1 MPKPTRHGPWKIW
14 FRANVSMYAHLLRAQ
29 RQGNGTV
36 HDLMCEDGPDGRISA
51 DLRYAKVPPEHEAE
65 LATALLD
72 WARGQDLIAE
82 KAGFEVHLTDG
93 RVRRLRGERGR

>member
-82 KAGFEVHLTDG
+82 KAGFEVRLTDG
-93 RVRRLRGERGR
+93 KARRLRGARGR

>member
-14 FRANVSMYAHLLRAQ
+14 FRANISMYAHYLRAQ
-29 RQGNGTV
+29 RQGSGTV
-36 HDLMCEDGPDGRISA
+36 HNLMCETGLDGRIVA
-51 DLRYAKVPPEHEAE
+51 ELKYAKVPPEHEAE

-93 RVRRLRGERGR
+93 KVRRLRGERGR

>member
-36 HDLMCEDGPDGRISA
+36 HSLMCEDCPHGRIRAWLESA
-51 DLRYAKVPPEHEAE
+51 EVPPEHEAE

-72 WARGQDLIAE
+72 WAREQDLIAE

-93 RVRRLRGERGR
+93 KVRRLRGERGR

>member
-14 FRANVSMYAHLLRAQ
+14 FRANISMYAHYLRAQ
-29 RQGNGTV
+29 RQGSGTV
-36 HDLMCEDGPDGRISA
+36 QSLVCEDSLDGRVA
-51 DLRYAKVPPEHEAE
+51 AYLKGAKVPPEHEAE

-72 WARGQDLIAE
+72 WAREQDLIAE

-93 RVRRLRGERGR
+93 KVRRLRGERGR

>member
-14 FRANVSMYAHLLRAQ
+14 FRANVSMYAHYLRAQ
-29 RQGNGTV
+29 RQGSGTV
-36 HDLMCEDGPDGRISA
+36 HNLMCETCRGGRIVA
-51 DLRYAKVPPEHEAE
+51 ELKYAKVPPEHEAE

-82 KAGFEVHLTDG
+82 KAGFEVHLADG
-93 RVRRLRGERGR
+93 RVRRLRRERGR